1 MRKLTAKEINEIV
14 DVFKATLEACSTK
27 TAKVKTAEA
36 MVEIGGVETDLAS
49 LPVGTALVA
58 DYGMAFKTSRGWIGS
73 ILAGDYFS
81 DEEAAVELAEEGPF
95 QFMYHPS
102 SSSPV
107 GSIDF
112 EDEEEWFEAVTED
125 ELINFS
131 NYPLY
136 LDPATMDPGSVIR
149 VNGSSVY
156 LVAMADAF
164 YNEDGKEFW
173 DVDGFAGDV
182 AKHGFPLHLE
192 IFPRYR

>member
-1 MRKLTAKEINEIV
+1 
-14 DVFKATLEACSTK
+14 
-27 TAKVKTAEA
+27 
-36 MVEIGGVETDLAS
+36 
-49 LPVGTALVA
+49 
-58 DYGMAFKTSRGWIGS
+58 
-73 ILAGDYFS
+73 
-81 DEEAAVELAEEGPF
+81 
-95 QFMYHPS
+95 MYNPS

-112 EDEEEWFEAVTED
+112 EDEEEWSEAATED

-149 VNGSSVY
+149 VNGSFVY

-164 YNEDGKEFW
+164 YNEDGKEFYST
-173 DVDGFAGDV
+173 DGFAEDV

>member
-1 MRKLTAKEINEIV
+1 MRKLTANEINEFTE
-14 DVFKATLEACSTK
+14 VFKATLEACATR
-27 TAKVKTAEA
+27 TARAKTAEA
-36 MVEIGGVETDLAS
+36 IVEIGGSETDLAS
-49 LPVGTALVA
+49 LPVGTSLVA
-58 DYGMAFKTSRGWIGS
+58 DYGIAFKTSRGWIGS
-73 ILAGDYFS
+73 VLAGDYFS
-81 DEEAAVELAEEGPF
+81 DEEAAVELAGEGPF
-95 QFMYHPS
+95 EFMYNPS

-136 LDPATMDPGSVIR
+136 LDPATMDSSSVVR

-156 LVAMADAF
+156 LIAMADAF
-164 YNEDGKEFW
+164 YNEDGEEFYST
-173 DVDGFAGDV
+173 DGFAEDV